1 MKETLVVEKR
11 KFKGLKNPLLITGLP
26 GIGLVGQ
33 VVCKYLINKLGGK
46 KVADIYSPF
55 FPHQV
60 FMTRKGAIRPIKNMV
75 YLVKAGKRD
84 VLLLIGDV
92 QAITSEGQ
100 YEVAGKIL
108 DYGQKLGVDEVITIG
123 GYSTGKLSEK
133 RRVFAVVTEKK
144 LIPELKKVGIVF
156 GEAKGAIV
164 GAAGLLPALA
174 RVRGMKGIC
183 LMGETHGSYVDA
195 TSARDVIHAL
205 EDMLGFKVDL
215 SDLEKQAKE
224 GEKIIKKIEEEMQK
238 QTITPYS
245 ADKGGVSYIR

>member
-1 MKETLVVEKR
+1 MKETLVLEKR
-11 KFKGLKNPLLITGLP
+11 KIKMKDPMMITGLP

-33 VVCKYLINKLGGK
+33 VVCKYLISKMNGK
-46 KVADIYSPF
+46 KVADVYSPH

-60 FMTRKGAIRPIKNMV
+60 LMTRKGAIRPIKNML
-75 YLVKAGKRD
+75 YHVKAAKHD
-84 VLLLIGDV
+84 LILLVGDV

-108 DYGQKLGVDEVITIG
+108 DYAQKQGVKQVISIG
-123 GYSTGKLSEK
+123 GYSTGKLNDK
-133 RRVFAVVTEKK
+133 RKVFGVVTHKDM
-144 LIPELKKVGIVF
+144 IPGLKKVGIVF

-174 RVRGMKGIC
+174 KVQGMKGACI
-183 LMGETHGSYVDA
+183 MGETHGSYVDA
-195 TSARDVIHAL
+195 SSARNVINVL
-205 EDMLGFKVDL
+205 EKLVGFSVDL

-238 QTITPYS
+238 QTVTPYQS
-245 ADKGGVSYIR
+245 DKKDVSYIR